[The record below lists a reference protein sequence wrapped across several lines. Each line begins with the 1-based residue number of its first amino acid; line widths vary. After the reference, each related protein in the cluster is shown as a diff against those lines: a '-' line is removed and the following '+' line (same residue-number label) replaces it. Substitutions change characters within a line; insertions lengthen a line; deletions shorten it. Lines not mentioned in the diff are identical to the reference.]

1 MAYII
6 NKFSGE
12 QLIVLEDGTIDT
24 STSLGLVGRN
34 YVGYGETQNENFV
47 FLLENFANND
57 PPQRPLAGQIWFDT
71 DTKLANIYD
80 GANWNPI
87 GVKISETE
95 PLDPNAGSL
104 WLDTT
109 SEQLKIYNGTEW
121 GLVGPEAAAGFGVTR
136 ARSKVVF
143 DPAGAPHAV
152 ILFEIDDVVIAI
164 TTGEAFTLRNNEI
177 IPGFA
182 ATLIRGINL
191 AIGTAIEGNLIG
203 IASSA
208 DRLSTARLING
219 VPFDGLSD
227 ITFKASTTNKLVKGT
242 YILGSD
248 FDGSAPTIWS
258 VDATSANQI
267 GKIVARNSSG
277 GFAAGTIT
285 ADLVG
290 NVTGNVTATSGTSSF
305 DTVEATVFVGAT
317 LTGNANSATQLA
329 TPRQINGVIFDG
341 TANITVP
348 AAAETLTGNTLNFTV
363 TQSSLVSLGTLN
375 SLAVADA
382 GIQIGTGGQLQLL
395 VNAATPTIS
404 CASNG
409 ELKFEIGTGV
419 AGPGALNISFIDAPT
434 ALSLGG
440 PNAPAIIGDNTTNLG
455 INGYKFNNIYAN
467 NLFGNAD
474 TATSAT
480 TATNLAGGGLGA
492 IPFQTAVGATAMLAL
507 GAAGTVLTAQAG
519 GLSWQPSS
527 REPLTRGSF
536 LTLVNTT
543 TGGAL
548 NNYDGIIGATI
559 AVDATSS
566 NAANKVVARD
576 VNGNFVAGTIT
587 ANFTGNL
594 TGNVSGNSGTA
605 TSLQTARNINGVAFN
620 GTADITITATDP
632 NKVAKAGD
640 TMSGYLTLNGNPV
653 SPLHATPKQYVDSR
667 LPQFQMISGV
677 SYSIAGFTNQVG
689 SFNDGANFFD
699 VYPPAGKTMGNLI
712 AFIPSIHVVHYA
724 GGVDGN
730 DSIRCTYAYFGDRI
744 RVWVQNTE
752 QRSTPAANYL
762 VVWGG

>member
-6 NKFSGE
+6 NKFNGE

-24 STSLGLVGRN
+24 STSIGLVGRN

-47 FLLENFANND
+47 YLLENFANND
-57 PPQRPLAGQIWFDT
+57 PPQRPLTGQIWFDT
-71 DTKLANIYD
+71 DTRLANIYD

-87 GVKISETE
+87 GVKISETA

-104 WLDTT
+104 WLD
-109 SEQLKIYNGTEW
+109 SNSDQLKIYNGTEW

-143 DPAGAPHAV
+143 DLAGAPHAV

-203 IASSA
+203 NASSA
-208 DRLSTARLING
+208 DRLSSARLING
-219 VPFDGLSD
+219 VPFNGLSD
-227 ITFKASTTNKLVKGT
+227 ITVTASTTNRLIKGT

-248 FDGSAPTIWS
+248 FDGSSSTTWS

-267 GKIVARNSSG
+267 GKVVARNSTG

-290 NVTGNVTATSGTSSF
+290 NVTGNVTATSGTSRF

-348 AAAETLTGNTLNFTV
+348 AAAATLTGNTLNSTV

-382 GIQIGTGGQLQLL
+382 GISIGSAGT
-395 VNAATPTIS
+395 
-404 CASNG
+404 
-409 ELKFEIGTGV
+409 LKFLVESARPTLRSTSGTLNFDMGIS
-419 AGPGALNISFIDAPT
+419 GPDVSFVDST
-434 ALSLGG
+434 TSLSLGG
-440 PNAPAIIGDNTTNLG
+440 PSAPAIIGDNTTNLG
-455 INGYKFNNIYAN
+455 IPGYKFNNIYAN

-474 TATSAT
+474 TATLAT
-480 TATNLAGGGLGA
+480 TAINLAGGGLGA
-492 IPFQTAVGATAMLAL
+492 IPYQTAAGTTAMLGL

-519 GLSWQPSS
+519 GLSWVPSS
-527 REPLTRGSF
+527 REPLTKGSF

-543 TGGAL
+543 TEGAL
-548 NNYDGIIGATI
+548 DSYDGVIGATI
-559 AVDATSS
+559 AVDATSTNTAS
-566 NAANKVVARD
+566 KVVARD
-576 VNGNFVAGTIT
+576 TSGNFAAGTIT
-587 ANFTGNL
+587 ANLIGNVTG
-594 TGNVSGNSGTA
+594 TVSGNAGTA
-605 TSLQTARNINGVAFN
+605 SRLQTARTINGVSFN

-640 TMSGYLTLNGNPV
+640 SMSGFLTLNGNPI

-667 LPQFQMISGV
+667 LPQFQIISGA
-677 SYSIAGFTNQVG
+677 SASTAGFTNQVG
-689 SFNDGANFFD
+689 SWNFGANFFD
-699 VYPPAGKTMGNLI
+699 VFPPVGKTMGNLI
-712 AFIPSIHVVHYA
+712 AFIPSINQIHYA

-730 DSIRCTYAYFGDRI
+730 DSLVCTYSYLADRI
-744 RVWVQNTE
+744 RVYVQNTE